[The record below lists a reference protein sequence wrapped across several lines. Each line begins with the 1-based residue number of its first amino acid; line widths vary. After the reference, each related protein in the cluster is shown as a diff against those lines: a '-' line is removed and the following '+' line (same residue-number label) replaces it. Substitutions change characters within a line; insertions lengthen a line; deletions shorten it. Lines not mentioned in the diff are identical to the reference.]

1 MPLNLKVPALDSPYS
16 FGIGPCKL
24 ISTVGGSVVNKRFSL
39 SIALAVTCISLLL
52 PI

>member
-1 MPLNLKVPALDSPYS
+1 MPIILNAPSLESPFN

-24 ISTVGGSVVNKRFSL
+24 TSTVGGLVVNKRFSL
-39 SIALAVTCISLLL
+39 SIALAVTCIFLL